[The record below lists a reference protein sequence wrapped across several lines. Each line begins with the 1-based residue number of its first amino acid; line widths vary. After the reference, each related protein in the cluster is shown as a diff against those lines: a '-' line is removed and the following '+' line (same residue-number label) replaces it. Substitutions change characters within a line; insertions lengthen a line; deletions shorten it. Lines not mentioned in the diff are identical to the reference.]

1 MRKVFLYHETNLNFK
16 ISIAYRPYSA
26 RMFTFLSMNCKK
38 LLTLLLAIAAAVS
51 VSAQLPS
58 IELKNLEGKIVN
70 VSTLS
75 NDGKPFVISFFAD
88 WCHPCKR
95 ELRAI
100 NEVYADWQDETGMKL
115 IAVSED
121 EAHNMSKVRPT
132 VESEGWEYDV
142 LLDPNGEFMRAM
154 GVQAI
159 PHVFVFDGKGKMV
172 YSHSG
177 YTEGSEQAI
186 IEKIREILA
195 NE

>member
-1 MRKVFLYHETNLNFK
+1 M
-16 ISIAYRPYSA
+16 
-26 RMFTFLSMNCKK
+26 K
-38 LLTLLLAIAAAVS
+38 LTKLFSVIAALFIACTA
-51 VSAQLPS
+51 SAQLPS
-58 IELKNLEGKIVN
+58 VELKNLEGKVVN
-70 VSTLS
+70 VSQLS

-100 NEVYADWQDETGMKL
+100 HEVYADWQDETGMKL

-121 EAHNMSKVRPT
+121 EAHNINKVKPT

-142 LLDPNGEFMRAM
+142 LLDPNGDFMRAM

-159 PHVFVFDGKGKMV
+159 PHIFVLDGKGNIV

-177 YTEGSEQAI
+177 YTEGSEQAVI
-186 IEKIREILA
+186 DKIREILA
-195 NE
+195 TE

>member
-1 MRKVFLYHETNLNFK
+1 M
-16 ISIAYRPYSA
+16 
-26 RMFTFLSMNCKK
+26 K
-38 LLTLLLAIAAAVS
+38 LTKLFSVIAALFIACTA
-51 VSAQLPS
+51 SAQLPS
-58 IELKNLEGKIVN
+58 VELKNLEGKVVN
-70 VSTLS
+70 VSQLS

-100 NEVYADWQDETGMKL
+100 HEVYADWQDETGMKL

-121 EAHNMSKVRPT
+121 EAHNINKVHPT

-142 LLDPNGEFMRAM
+142 LLDPNGDFMRAM

-159 PHVFVFDGKGKMV
+159 PHIFVLDGKGNIV

-177 YTEGSEQAI
+177 YTEGSEQAVI
-186 IEKIREILA
+186 DKIREILA
-195 NE
+195 KE

>member
-1 MRKVFLYHETNLNFK
+1 MLKGL
-16 ISIAYRPYSA
+16 ISFAFA
-26 RMFTFLSMNCKK
+26 ACLALTMN
-38 LLTLLLAIAAAVS
+38 
-51 VSAQLPS
+51 AQLPS
-58 IELKNLEGKIVN
+58 IELKTLEGKPIN

-121 EAHNMSKVRPT
+121 EAHNISKVRPT
-132 VESEGWEYDV
+132 VESEGWDYEV
-142 LLDPNGEFMRAM
+142 ILDPNGEFMRAM

-159 PHVFVFDGKGKMV
+159 PHVLVFDGEGKMI

-186 IEKIREILA
+186 IEKIREVLSK
-195 NE
+195 

>member
-1 MRKVFLYHETNLNFK
+1 
-16 ISIAYRPYSA
+16 
-26 RMFTFLSMNCKK
+26 MNVK
-38 LLTLLLAIAAAVS
+38 LTKLFSVIAALFIACTA
-51 VSAQLPS
+51 SAQLPS
-58 IELKNLEGKIVN
+58 VELKNLEGKVVN
-70 VSTLS
+70 VSQLS

-100 NEVYADWQDETGMKL
+100 HEVYADWQDETGMKL

-121 EAHNMSKVRPT
+121 EAHNINKVKPT

-142 LLDPNGEFMRAM
+142 LLDPNGDFMRAM

-159 PHVFVFDGKGKMV
+159 PHIFVLDGKGNIV

-177 YTEGSEQAI
+177 YTEGSEQAVI
-186 IEKIREILA
+186 DKIREILA
-195 NE
+195 KE

>member
-1 MRKVFLYHETNLNFK
+1 M
-16 ISIAYRPYSA
+16 
-26 RMFTFLSMNCKK
+26 K
-38 LLTLLLAIAAAVS
+38 LTKLFSVIAALFIACTA
-51 VSAQLPS
+51 SAQLPS
-58 IELKNLEGKIVN
+58 VELKNLEGNVVN
-70 VSTLS
+70 VSQLS

-100 NEVYADWQDETGMKL
+100 HEVYADWQDETGMKL

-121 EAHNMSKVRPT
+121 EAHNINKVKPT

-142 LLDPNGEFMRAM
+142 LLDPNGDFMRAM

-159 PHVFVFDGKGKMV
+159 PHIFVLDGKGNIV

-177 YTEGSEQAI
+177 YTEGSEQAVI
-186 IEKIREILA
+186 DKIREILA
-195 NE
+195 KE

>member
-1 MRKVFLYHETNLNFK
+1 M
-16 ISIAYRPYSA
+16 
-26 RMFTFLSMNCKK
+26 K
-38 LLTLLLAIAAAVS
+38 LTKLFSVIAALFIACTA
-51 VSAQLPS
+51 SAQLPS
-58 IELKNLEGKIVN
+58 VELKNLEGKVVN
-70 VSTLS
+70 VSQLS

-100 NEVYADWQDETGMKL
+100 HEVYADWQDETGMKL

-121 EAHNMSKVRPT
+121 EAHNMNKVKPT

-142 LLDPNGEFMRAM
+142 LLDPNGDFMRAM

-159 PHVFVFDGKGKMV
+159 PHIFVLDGKGNIV

-177 YTEGSEQAI
+177 YTEGSEQAVI
-186 IEKIREILA
+186 DKIREILA
-195 NE
+195 KE

>member
-1 MRKVFLYHETNLNFK
+1 M
-16 ISIAYRPYSA
+16 
-26 RMFTFLSMNCKK
+26 K
-38 LLTLLLAIAAAVS
+38 LTKLFPVIAALFIACTA
-51 VSAQLPS
+51 SAQLPS
-58 IELKNLEGKIVN
+58 VELKNLEGKVVN
-70 VSTLS
+70 VSQLS

-100 NEVYADWQDETGMKL
+100 HEVYADWQDETGMKL

-121 EAHNMSKVRPT
+121 EAHNINKVKPT

-142 LLDPNGEFMRAM
+142 LLDPNGDFMRAM

-159 PHVFVFDGKGKMV
+159 PHIFVLDGKGNIV

-177 YTEGSEQAI
+177 YTEGSEQAVI
-186 IEKIREILA
+186 DKIREILA
-195 NE
+195 KE

>member
-1 MRKVFLYHETNLNFK
+1 M
-16 ISIAYRPYSA
+16 
-26 RMFTFLSMNCKK
+26 K
-38 LLTLLLAIAAAVS
+38 LTKLFSVIAALFIACAA
-51 VSAQLPS
+51 SAQLPS
-58 IELKNLEGKIVN
+58 VELKNLEGKVVN
-70 VSTLS
+70 VSQLS

-100 NEVYADWQDETGMKL
+100 HEVYADWQDETGMKL

-121 EAHNMSKVRPT
+121 EAHNISKVKPT

-142 LLDPNGEFMRAM
+142 LLDPNGDFMRAM

-159 PHVFVFDGKGKMV
+159 PHIFVLDGKGNIV

-177 YTEGSEQAI
+177 YTEGSEQAVI
-186 IEKIREILA
+186 DKIREILA
-195 NE
+195 KE

>member
-1 MRKVFLYHETNLNFK
+1 M
-16 ISIAYRPYSA
+16 
-26 RMFTFLSMNCKK
+26 K
-38 LLTLLLAIAAAVS
+38 LTKLFSVIAALFIACTA
-51 VSAQLPS
+51 SAQLPS
-58 IELKNLEGKIVN
+58 VELKHLEGKVVN
-70 VSTLS
+70 VSQLS

-100 NEVYADWQDETGMKL
+100 HEVYADWQDETGMKL

-121 EAHNMSKVRPT
+121 EAHNINKVKPT

-142 LLDPNGEFMRAM
+142 LLDPNGDFMRAM

-159 PHVFVFDGKGKMV
+159 PHIFVLDGKGNIV

-177 YTEGSEQAI
+177 YTEGSEQAVI
-186 IEKIREILA
+186 DKIREILA
-195 NE
+195 KE

>member
-1 MRKVFLYHETNLNFK
+1 M
-16 ISIAYRPYSA
+16 
-26 RMFTFLSMNCKK
+26 K
-38 LLTLLLAIAAAVS
+38 LTKLFSVIAALFIACTA
-51 VSAQLPS
+51 SAQLPS
-58 IELKNLEGKIVN
+58 VELKNLEGKVVN
-70 VSTLS
+70 VSQLS

-100 NEVYADWQDETGMKL
+100 HEVYADWQDETGVKL

-121 EAHNMSKVRPT
+121 EAHNINKVKPT

-142 LLDPNGEFMRAM
+142 LLDPNGDFMRAM

-159 PHVFVFDGKGKMV
+159 PHIFVLDGKGNIV

-177 YTEGSEQAI
+177 YTEGSEQAVI
-186 IEKIREILA
+186 DKIREILA
-195 NE
+195 KE

>member
-1 MRKVFLYHETNLNFK
+1 M
-16 ISIAYRPYSA
+16 
-26 RMFTFLSMNCKK
+26 K
-38 LLTLLLAIAAAVS
+38 LTKLFSVIAALFIACTA
-51 VSAQLPS
+51 SAQLPS
-58 IELKNLEGKIVN
+58 VELKNLEGKVVN
-70 VSTLS
+70 VSQLS

-100 NEVYADWQDETGMKL
+100 HEVYADWQDETGMKL

-121 EAHNMSKVRPT
+121 EAHNINEVKPT

-142 LLDPNGEFMRAM
+142 LLDPNGDFMRAM

-159 PHVFVFDGKGKMV
+159 PHIFVLDGKGNIV

-177 YTEGSEQAI
+177 YTEGSEQAVI
-186 IEKIREILA
+186 DKIREILA
-195 NE
+195 KE

>member
-1 MRKVFLYHETNLNFK
+1 M
-16 ISIAYRPYSA
+16 
-26 RMFTFLSMNCKK
+26 K
-38 LLTLLLAIAAAVS
+38 LTKLFSVIAALFIACTA
-51 VSAQLPS
+51 SAQLPS
-58 IELKNLEGKIVN
+58 VELKNLEGKVVN
-70 VSTLS
+70 VSQLS

-100 NEVYADWQDETGMKL
+100 HEVYADWQDETGMTL

-121 EAHNMSKVRPT
+121 EAHNINKVKPT

-142 LLDPNGEFMRAM
+142 LLDPNGDFMRAM

-159 PHVFVFDGKGKMV
+159 PHIFVLDGKGNIV

-177 YTEGSEQAI
+177 YTEGSEQAVI
-186 IEKIREILA
+186 DKIREILA
-195 NE
+195 KE

>member
-1 MRKVFLYHETNLNFK
+1 M
-16 ISIAYRPYSA
+16 
-26 RMFTFLSMNCKK
+26 K
-38 LLTLLLAIAAAVS
+38 LTKLFSVIAALFIACAT
-51 VSAQLPS
+51 SAQLPS
-58 IELKNLEGKIVN
+58 VELKNLEGKVVN
-70 VSTLS
+70 VSQLS

-100 NEVYADWQDETGMKL
+100 HEVYADWQDETGMKL

-121 EAHNMSKVRPT
+121 EAHNINKVKPT

-142 LLDPNGEFMRAM
+142 LLDPNGDFMRAM

-159 PHVFVFDGKGKMV
+159 PHIFVLDGKGNIV

-177 YTEGSEQAI
+177 YTEGSEQAVI
-186 IEKIREILA
+186 DKIREILA
-195 NE
+195 KE

>member
-1 MRKVFLYHETNLNFK
+1 M
-16 ISIAYRPYSA
+16 
-26 RMFTFLSMNCKK
+26 K
-38 LLTLLLAIAAAVS
+38 LTKLFSVIAALFIACAA
-51 VSAQLPS
+51 SAQLPS
-58 IELKNLEGKIVN
+58 VELKNLEGKVVN
-70 VSTLS
+70 VSQLS

-100 NEVYADWQDETGMKL
+100 HEVYADWQDETGMKL

-121 EAHNMSKVRPT
+121 EAHNINKVKPT

-142 LLDPNGEFMRAM
+142 LLDPNGDFMRAM

-159 PHVFVFDGKGKMV
+159 PHIFVLDGKGNIV

-177 YTEGSEQAI
+177 YTEGSEQAVI
-186 IEKIREILA
+186 DKIREILA
-195 NE
+195 KE

>member
-1 MRKVFLYHETNLNFK
+1 M
-16 ISIAYRPYSA
+16 
-26 RMFTFLSMNCKK
+26 K
-38 LLTLLLAIAAAVS
+38 LAKFFSLIAALFVACAA
-51 VSAQLPS
+51 SAQLPS
-58 IELKNLEGKIVN
+58 IELKNLEGKVVN
-70 VSTLS
+70 VSQLS

-100 NEVYADWQDETGMKL
+100 HEVYADWQDETGMKL
-115 IAVSED
+115 FAVSED
-121 EAHNMSKVRPT
+121 EAHNINKVKPT

-142 LLDPNGEFMRAM
+142 LLDPNGDFMRAM

-159 PHVFVFDGKGKMV
+159 PHVFVLDGKGNIV

-186 IEKIREILA
+186 IDKIREVIA
-195 NE
+195 KQ

>member
-1 MRKVFLYHETNLNFK
+1 M
-16 ISIAYRPYSA
+16 
-26 RMFTFLSMNCKK
+26 K
-38 LLTLLLAIAAAVS
+38 LTKLFSVIAALFIACTA
-51 VSAQLPS
+51 SAQLPS
-58 IELKNLEGKIVN
+58 VELKNLEDKVVN
-70 VSTLS
+70 VSQLS

-100 NEVYADWQDETGMKL
+100 HEVYADWQDETGMKL

-121 EAHNMSKVRPT
+121 EAHNINKVKPT

-142 LLDPNGEFMRAM
+142 LLDPNGDFMRAM

-159 PHVFVFDGKGKMV
+159 PHIFVLDGKGNIV

-177 YTEGSEQAI
+177 YTEGSEQAVI
-186 IEKIREILA
+186 DKIREILA
-195 NE
+195 KE

>member
-1 MRKVFLYHETNLNFK
+1 M
-16 ISIAYRPYSA
+16 
-26 RMFTFLSMNCKK
+26 K
-38 LLTLLLAIAAAVS
+38 LTKLFSVIAALFIACTA
-51 VSAQLPS
+51 SAQLPS
-58 IELKNLEGKIVN
+58 VELKNLEGKVVN
-70 VSTLS
+70 VSQLS

-100 NEVYADWQDETGMKL
+100 HEVYADWQDETGMKL

-121 EAHNMSKVRPT
+121 EAHNINKVKPT

-142 LLDPNGEFMRAM
+142 LLDPNGDFMRAM

-159 PHVFVFDGKGKMV
+159 PHIFVLDGKGNIV

-177 YTEGSEQAI
+177 YTEGSEQAVI
-186 IEKIREILA
+186 DKIREILDK
-195 NE
+195 E

>member
-1 MRKVFLYHETNLNFK
+1 M
-16 ISIAYRPYSA
+16 
-26 RMFTFLSMNCKK
+26 K
-38 LLTLLLAIAAAVS
+38 LTKLFSVIAALFIACTA
-51 VSAQLPS
+51 SAQLPS
-58 IELKNLEGKIVN
+58 VELKNLEGKVVN
-70 VSTLS
+70 VSQLS

-100 NEVYADWQDETGMKL
+100 HEVYADWQDETGMKL

-121 EAHNMSKVRPT
+121 EAHNIDKVKPT

-142 LLDPNGEFMRAM
+142 LLDPNGDFMRAM

-159 PHVFVFDGKGKMV
+159 PHIFVLDGKGNIV

-177 YTEGSEQAI
+177 YTEGSEQAVI
-186 IEKIREILA
+186 DKIREILA
-195 NE
+195 KE

>member
-1 MRKVFLYHETNLNFK
+1 M
-16 ISIAYRPYSA
+16 
-26 RMFTFLSMNCKK
+26 K
-38 LLTLLLAIAAAVS
+38 LTKLFSVIAALFIACTA
-51 VSAQLPS
+51 SAQLPS
-58 IELKNLEGKIVN
+58 VALKNLEGKVVN
-70 VSTLS
+70 VSQLS

-100 NEVYADWQDETGMKL
+100 HEVYADWQDETGMKL

-121 EAHNMSKVRPT
+121 EAHNINKVKPT

-142 LLDPNGEFMRAM
+142 LLDPNGDFMRAM

-159 PHVFVFDGKGKMV
+159 PHIFVLDGKGNIV

-177 YTEGSEQAI
+177 YTEGSEQAVI
-186 IEKIREILA
+186 DKIREILA
-195 NE
+195 KE

>member
-1 MRKVFLYHETNLNFK
+1 M
-16 ISIAYRPYSA
+16 
-26 RMFTFLSMNCKK
+26 K
-38 LLTLLLAIAAAVS
+38 LTKLFSVIAALLVACAA
-51 VSAQLPS
+51 SAQLPS
-58 IELKNLEGKIVN
+58 VELKNLEGKIVN
-70 VSTLS
+70 VSQLS

-100 NEVYADWQDETGMKL
+100 HEVYADWQDETGMKL
-115 IAVSED
+115 FAVSED
-121 EAHNMSKVRPT
+121 EAHNINKVKPT

-142 LLDPNGEFMRAM
+142 LLDPNGDFMRAM

-159 PHVFVFDGKGKMV
+159 PHVFVLDGKGNIV

-186 IEKIREILA
+186 IDKIREVLA
-195 NE
+195 KE

>member
-1 MRKVFLYHETNLNFK
+1 M
-16 ISIAYRPYSA
+16 
-26 RMFTFLSMNCKK
+26 K
-38 LLTLLLAIAAAVS
+38 LTKLFSVIAALFIACTAR
-51 VSAQLPS
+51 AQLPS
-58 IELKNLEGKIVN
+58 VELKNLEGKVVN
-70 VSTLS
+70 VSQLS

-100 NEVYADWQDETGMKL
+100 HEVYADWQDETGMKL

-121 EAHNMSKVRPT
+121 EAHNINKVKPT

-142 LLDPNGEFMRAM
+142 LLDPNGDFMRAM

-159 PHVFVFDGKGKMV
+159 PHIFVLDGKGNIV

-177 YTEGSEQAI
+177 YTEGSEQAVI
-186 IEKIREILA
+186 DKIREILA
-195 NE
+195 KE

>member
-1 MRKVFLYHETNLNFK
+1 M
-16 ISIAYRPYSA
+16 
-26 RMFTFLSMNCKK
+26 K
-38 LLTLLLAIAAAVS
+38 LTKLFSVIAALFIACTA
-51 VSAQLPS
+51 SAQLPS
-58 IELKNLEGKIVN
+58 VELKNLEGKVVN
-70 VSTLS
+70 VSQLS

-100 NEVYADWQDETGMKL
+100 HEVYADWQDETGMKL

-121 EAHNMSKVRPT
+121 AAHNINKVKPT

-142 LLDPNGEFMRAM
+142 LLDPNGDFMRAM

-159 PHVFVFDGKGKMV
+159 PHIFVLDGKGNIV

-177 YTEGSEQAI
+177 YTEGSEQAVI
-186 IEKIREILA
+186 DKIREILA
-195 NE
+195 KE

>member
-1 MRKVFLYHETNLNFK
+1 M
-16 ISIAYRPYSA
+16 
-26 RMFTFLSMNCKK
+26 K
-38 LLTLLLAIAAAVS
+38 LTKFFSVIAALFIACT

-58 IELKNLEGKIVN
+58 VELKNLEGKVVN
-70 VSTLS
+70 VSQLS

-100 NEVYADWQDETGMKL
+100 HEVYADWQDETGMKL

-121 EAHNMSKVRPT
+121 EAHNINKVKPT

-142 LLDPNGEFMRAM
+142 LLDPNGDFMRAM

-159 PHVFVFDGKGKMV
+159 PHVFVLDGKGNII

-186 IEKIREILA
+186 IDKIREVLA
-195 NE
+195 KE

>member
-1 MRKVFLYHETNLNFK
+1 M
-16 ISIAYRPYSA
+16 
-26 RMFTFLSMNCKK
+26 K
-38 LLTLLLAIAAAVS
+38 LTKLFSVIAALLIACAA
-51 VSAQLPS
+51 SAQLPS
-58 IELKNLEGKIVN
+58 VELKNLEGKVVN
-70 VSTLS
+70 VSQLS

-100 NEVYADWQDETGMKL
+100 HEVYADWQDETGMKL

-121 EAHNMSKVRPT
+121 EAHNINKVKPT

-142 LLDPNGEFMRAM
+142 LLDPNGDFMRAM

-159 PHVFVFDGKGKMV
+159 PHIFVLDGKGNIV

-177 YTEGSEQAI
+177 YTEGSEQAVI
-186 IEKIREILA
+186 DKIREILA
-195 NE
+195 KE

>member
-1 MRKVFLYHETNLNFK
+1 M
-16 ISIAYRPYSA
+16 
-26 RMFTFLSMNCKK
+26 K
-38 LLTLLLAIAAAVS
+38 LTKLFSVIAALFIACTA
-51 VSAQLPS
+51 SAQLPS
-58 IELKNLEGKIVN
+58 VELKNLEGKVVN
-70 VSTLS
+70 VSQLS

-100 NEVYADWQDETGMKL
+100 HEVYADWQDETGMKL

-121 EAHNMSKVRPT
+121 EAHNINKVKPT

-142 LLDPNGEFMRAM
+142 LLDPNGDFMRAM

-159 PHVFVFDGKGKMV
+159 PQIFVLDGKGNIV

-177 YTEGSEQAI
+177 YTEGSEQAVI
-186 IEKIREILA
+186 DKIREILA
-195 NE
+195 KE

>member
-1 MRKVFLYHETNLNFK
+1 M
-16 ISIAYRPYSA
+16 
-26 RMFTFLSMNCKK
+26 K
-38 LLTLLLAIAAAVS
+38 LTKLFSVIAALFIACTA
-51 VSAQLPS
+51 SAQLPS
-58 IELKNLEGKIVN
+58 VELKNLEGKVVN
-70 VSTLS
+70 VSQLS

-100 NEVYADWQDETGMKL
+100 HEVYADWQDETGMKL

-121 EAHNMSKVRPT
+121 EAHNINKVKPT

-142 LLDPNGEFMRAM
+142 LLDPNGDFMRAM

-159 PHVFVFDGKGKMV
+159 PHSFVLDGKGNIV

-177 YTEGSEQAI
+177 YTEGSEQAVI
-186 IEKIREILA
+186 DKIREILA
-195 NE
+195 KE

>member
-1 MRKVFLYHETNLNFK
+1 M
-16 ISIAYRPYSA
+16 
-26 RMFTFLSMNCKK
+26 K
-38 LLTLLLAIAAAVS
+38 LTKLFSVIAALFIACTA
-51 VSAQLPS
+51 SAQLPS
-58 IELKNLEGKIVN
+58 VELKNLEGKVVN
-70 VSTLS
+70 VSQLS

-100 NEVYADWQDETGMKL
+100 HEVYADWQDETGMKL

-121 EAHNMSKVRPT
+121 EAHNISKVKPT

-142 LLDPNGEFMRAM
+142 LLDPNGDFMRAM

-159 PHVFVFDGKGKMV
+159 PHIFVLDGKGNIV

-177 YTEGSEQAI
+177 YTEGSEQAVI
-186 IEKIREILA
+186 DKIREILA
-195 NE
+195 KE

>member
-1 MRKVFLYHETNLNFK
+1 M
-16 ISIAYRPYSA
+16 
-26 RMFTFLSMNCKK
+26 K
-38 LLTLLLAIAAAVS
+38 LTKLFSVIAALFIACTA
-51 VSAQLPS
+51 SAQLPS
-58 IELKNLEGKIVN
+58 VELKNLEGKVVN
-70 VSTLS
+70 VSQLS

-100 NEVYADWQDETGMKL
+100 PEVYADWQDETGMKL

-121 EAHNMSKVRPT
+121 EAHNINKVKPT

-142 LLDPNGEFMRAM
+142 LLDPNGDFMRAM

-159 PHVFVFDGKGKMV
+159 PHIFVLDGKGNIV

-177 YTEGSEQAI
+177 YTEGSEQAVI
-186 IEKIREILA
+186 DKIREILA
-195 NE
+195 KE